1 MVIAIDGPAGSGK
14 STVAKE
20 VAKRL
25 GCLYVDTGAMYR
37 AITLK
42 AINSALNLED
52 KAALLT
58 LVRKAKIDLKMEGSN
73 LRTFLD
79 GQDVSFAIRK
89 QELTNKV
96 FYIAR
101 NPELRKHM
109 VKLQRALAERSSC
122 AVLEGRDIGTVV
134 YPDAHKKFYLDAH
147 FDQRVKRRHKELEEM
162 GQKVSSN
169 EIEEDLRR
177 RDDIDKTR
185 QVAPLKK
192 ADDAIYID
200 TTRMSVEEVVGKI
213 VGIIREDS
221 TPEDRKRKTENGKS
235 DF

>member
-1 MVIAIDGPAGSGK
+1 MIIAIDGPAGSGK

-37 AITLK
+37 AIALK
-42 AINSALNLED
+42 AINSDINLED
-52 KAALLT
+52 EAALLA
-58 LVRKAKIDLKMEGSN
+58 VARKAKIDLKMEGSKS
-73 LRTFLD
+73 RTFLD

-101 NPELRKHM
+101 SPELRKHM
-109 VKLQRALAERSSC
+109 VKLQRALAEGSSC

-147 FDQRVKRRHKELEEM
+147 FDERVKRRHKELGEM
-162 GQKVSSN
+162 GQKVSLK
-169 EIEEDLRR
+169 EIEEDVRY
-177 RDDIDKTR
+177 RDHIDKTR

-200 TTRMSVEEVVGKI
+200 TTKMSVEEVVEKI
-213 VGIIREDS
+213 IYALRFD
-221 TPEDRKRKTENGKS
+221 
-235 DF
+235 